1 MFRRLTAA
9 AAVGALATSSAVL
22 FAAPAVAA
30 RDTGLFG
37 SQSPIYDGVYRQ
49 GLAITALDGAGQP
62 IPRSAVKWL
71 RKQQCGNG
79 SFTAYRAD
87 TAQRCAKPDPESY
100 TGQDTNAT
108 AMATMALV
116 SAGKDKHASR
126 AFAYLLGQQKADG
139 GLPWFRGGASD
150 SNSTGLF
157 LAAARGFRLD
167 KDSRGQVRAAR
178 KWLTS
183 VQLRCAAPVA
193 ERGLLQ
199 FQAGTGTPDALG
211 SAQAALGLLTALP
224 VSVDPATGSAV
235 RCDGSKEVGSTSVT
249 EGLLHALARDLK
261 AGKGLLPSSFDP
273 EQPDIT
279 SSANAAMALAAAQHR
294 DDVVRTTVKALKK
307 AAPAYIL
314 SNDKTAAGS
323 TATLLLAA
331 DAAGAD
337 PVRFGGVNLIKS
349 LLKTLR

>member
-1 MFRRLTAA
+1 MYRRLTAVA
-9 AAVGALATSSAVL
+9 VVGALATSSAAL
-22 FAAPAVAA
+22 FAAPASAA

-37 SQSPIYDGVYRQ
+37 SQSPTYDGVYRQ
-49 GLAITALDGAGQP
+49 GLSITALDGAGRT
-62 IPRSAVKWL
+62 IPRSAVSWL
-71 RKQQCGNG
+71 LKQQCGNG

-87 TAQRCAKPDPESY
+87 TSRRCDKPDPESY

-108 AMATMALV
+108 AMATMALL
-116 SAGKDKHASR
+116 SAGKSKAASR
-126 AFAYLLGQQKADG
+126 AFDYLLAQQRSDG

-157 LAAARGFRLD
+157 LAAAHGFRLE
-167 KDSRGQVRAAR
+167 KAERGQVRAAKR
-178 KWLTS
+178 WLAS
-183 VQLRCAAPVA
+183 VQLRCTAPVGQ
-193 ERGLLQ
+193 RGLLQ
-199 FQAGTGTPDALG
+199 FQAGTDAPDALG

-224 VSVDPATGSAV
+224 VADDPATGSSV
-235 RCDGSKEVGSTSVT
+235 RCDGSQEVGSTSLT

-261 AGKGLLPSSFDP
+261 AGRGLLPSSFDP

-294 DDVVRTTVKALKK
+294 KDVLRTAVKALKK
-307 AAPAYIL
+307 AAPDYVL
-314 SNDKTAAGS
+314 TNGKTAAGS

-337 PVRFGGVNLIKS
+337 PARFGGLDLVQS
-349 LLKTLR
+349 LLGTLR